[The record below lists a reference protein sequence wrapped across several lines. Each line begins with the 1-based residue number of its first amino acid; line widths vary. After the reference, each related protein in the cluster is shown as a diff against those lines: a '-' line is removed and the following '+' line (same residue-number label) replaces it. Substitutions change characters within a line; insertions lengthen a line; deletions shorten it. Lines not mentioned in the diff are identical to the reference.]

1 MSLYDILMS
10 DNVVLEINN
19 NLEYILNLIPEIKP
33 MVGFDH
39 KHPHHNLDVFNHTL
53 YALSLSKKDFTIR
66 MALLFHD
73 IGKPY
78 CFTEKDGIRHYTN
91 HPIYSEKITRN
102 VLERLEYDKDFTKEV
117 CYLVKNHDNP
127 IKENEIKENYTLQE
141 KRYEIQR
148 CDALAHNPEMLEKRN
163 KYLEKTKKLLQ
174 NMI

>member
-19 NLEYILNLIPEIKP
+19 NLEYILKLIPEIKP
-33 MVGFDH
+33 MIGFDH
-39 KHPHHNLDVFNHTL
+39 KHPHHHLDVFNHTL
-53 YALSLSKKDFTIR
+53 YALSLSKKDFSIR

-91 HPIYSEKITRN
+91 HPIYSERITRN
-102 VLERLEYDKDFTKEV
+102 VLERLGYDKDFIEEV

-127 IKENEIKENYTLQE
+127 IKENDVIENYILQE
-141 KRYEIQR
+141 KRYEVQR
-148 CDALAHNPEMLEKRN
+148 CDALAHNPEKLEKRN
-163 KYLEKTKKLLQ
+163 KYLEKTKKYFK
-174 NMI
+174 I

>member
-19 NLEYILNLIPEIKP
+19 NLEYILKLIPEIKP
-33 MVGFDH
+33 MIGFDH
-39 KHPHHNLDVFNHTL
+39 KHPHHHLDVFNHTL
-53 YALSLSKKDFTIR
+53 YALSLSKKDFSIR

-91 HPIYSEKITRN
+91 HPIYSERITRN
-102 VLERLEYDKDFTKEV
+102 VLERLGYDKDFIEEV

-127 IKENEIKENYTLQE
+127 IKEKDVIENYILQE
-141 KRYEIQR
+141 KRYEVQR
-148 CDALAHNPEMLEKRN
+148 CDALAHNPEKLEKRN
-163 KYLEKTKKLLQ
+163 KYLEKTKKYFK
-174 NMI
+174 I

>member
-1 MSLYDILMS
+1 MNLYDILMS

-33 MVGFDH
+33 MIGFDH
-39 KHPHHNLDVFNHTL
+39 KHPHHHLDVFNHTL
-53 YALSLSKKDFTIR
+53 YALSLSKKDFSIR

-102 VLERLEYDKDFTKEV
+102 ILERLEYDKDFTEEV
-117 CYLVKNHDNP
+117 CYLVKNHDYP
-127 IKENEIKENYTLQE
+127 IKEKDIQENYILQE
-141 KRYEIQR
+141 KRYEVQR
-148 CDALAHNPEMLEKRN
+148 CDALAHNPEKLEKRN
-163 KYLEKTKKLLQ
+163 KYLEKTKKYFK
-174 NMI
+174 I